1 VPEPVLAGGQGHFVV
16 QHKVVEACVRRAVRG
31 RSKIR
36 CMVQQICRRVRTELS
51 SRVDMVVRQGRQVG
65 GMKVQV
71 SGSFITA

>member
-36 CMVQQICRRVRTELS
+36 CMVQQIWVDGFGRS
-51 SRVDMVVRQGRQVG
+51 SAVESTWLFDRDGKLVE
-65 GMKVQV
+65 
-71 SGSFITA
+71 